1 MLMCVIVTCKL
12 EYLACRKIYNA
23 SDTEILSNDSYQ
35 SLIGNQRTYFN
46 FGINVRFFSVL

>member
-1 MLMCVIVTCKL
+1 MWMCVIVTCKL
-12 EYLACRKIYNA
+12 EYLVCRKIYNA

-46 FGINVRFFSVL
+46 FEIFALKR